1 MTSSNDSLRSKGRS
15 QEFTLSRRSF
25 LQKLAAVVSPS
36 LTSPSQSATLAFG
49 RSLPEFN
56 MGDWVRASWESET
69 GAYRSENGEI
79 VGICWH
85 PTKHQWEY
93 LIVWNGIFDEY
104 LTEAD
109 GLERS
114 YA

>member
-1 MTSSNDSLRSKGRS
+1 MAARYPSGRS
-15 QEFTLSRRSF
+15 QEFTFSRRNF
-25 LQKLAAVVSPS
+25 LQKLAAAVLPS
-36 LTSPSQSATLAFG
+36 ITSHSQPATLAFR
-49 RSLPEFN
+49 RSLPEFSI
-56 MGDWVRASWESET
+56 GDKVCNSWKDET
-69 GAYRSENGEI
+69 GASRSENGEI

-93 LIVWNGIFDEY
+93 LISWDGIFDEY

>member
-1 MTSSNDSLRSKGRS
+1 MPISARYPSGRS
-15 QEFTLSRRSF
+15 QHFTLSRRNF
-25 LQKLAAVVSPS
+25 LQKLAAVVLPS
-36 LTSPSQSATLAFG
+36 ITSHSQPDTLAF
-49 RSLPEFN
+49 RRCSPKFSI
-56 MGDWVRASWESET
+56 GDRIRTSWESET
-69 GAYRSENGEI
+69 GVSRSENGEV

-93 LIVWNGIFDEY
+93 LIVWDGIFDEY

-109 GLERS
+109 DLERS